1 MIDSLELFTG
11 LTIFSNSEFEEK
23 IRFLFDLYD
32 FNELNSLS
40 NIDIEFMIVA
50 AQTSCYKIFLIEGEV
65 NEQETEIYVS
75 EFFSEDKRVN
85 VSQFLK
91 WC

>member
-1 MIDSLELFTG
+1 MDLS
-11 LTIFSNSEFEEK
+11 
-23 IRFLFDLYD
+23 RFLFDLYD

-50 AQTSCYKIFLIEGEV
+50 AQTACYKIFLIEGEV
-65 NEQETEIYVS
+65 NEEETEHFVS
-75 EFFSEDKRVN
+75 GYFAQDKRVN

-91 WC
+91 WCSS